1 MVRLINHRSSGLQM
15 FFKIDALKNLVI
27 FTEKNLCWSLFL
39 IKLQAFFPHS
49 DWIRRDTDSERYS
62 YSL

>member
-27 FTEKNLCWSLFL
+27 FTEKKLVLEPLFNRVAGL
-39 IKLQAFFPHS
+39 FPAFRL
-49 DWIRRDTDSERYS
+49 DMQRY
-62 YSL
+62 